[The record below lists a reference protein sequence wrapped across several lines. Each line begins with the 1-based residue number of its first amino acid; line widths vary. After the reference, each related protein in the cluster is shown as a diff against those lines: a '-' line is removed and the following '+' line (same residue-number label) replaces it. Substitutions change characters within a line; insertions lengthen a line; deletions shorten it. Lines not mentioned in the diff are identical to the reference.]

1 VSRKSKHTF
10 TAADDIK
17 INDLRFQHKGW
28 GEIGELFDPPIN
40 KEAVRS
46 RARVMD
52 MPCLALKF
60 RAPPR
65 FLKKGTHEWP
75 DELDKIL
82 SDNWGKVSAN
92 LIAAMVHKTTVAVEK
107 RAVRMGLH
115 VPVSANKPP
124 KPKREITYGQPA
136 PTRHEVL
143 PPMHEITWGAIMATM
158 DPAWIAARLSE

>member
-1 VSRKSKHTF
+1 MSRKSKHTF
-10 TAADDIK
+10 TPADDIK

-28 GEIGELFDPPIN
+28 GEIGASFDPPVN
-40 KEAVRS
+40 KEAIRS

-65 FLKKGTHEWP
+65 LLKKAAHEWP

-82 SDNWGKVSAN
+82 ADNWGKISPH
-92 LIAAMVHKTTVAVEK
+92 LIAGLVRKTTVAVEK

-115 VPVSANKPP
+115 VPVSTNNPRKPR
-124 KPKREITYGQPA
+124 REIADGEPT

-143 PPMHEITWGAIMATM
+143 PYMHEITWGAIMATM
-158 DPAWIAARLSE
+158 DPAWIAARLGE